1 MLPSRCY
8 VTFCRCAQGWICE
21 VVQGV
26 GKMEKK
32 ARQMADSTD
41 TLKKWVSVLSGYYGS
56 TDSDFLVCFSVGEHL
71 LGRSAL
77 WRRATFLFGCSPI
90 ETE

>member
-26 GKMEKK
+26 GENGEK
-32 ARQMADSTD
+32 STPNGLTVQ
-41 TLKKWVSVLSGYYGS
+41 TL
-56 TDSDFLVCFSVGEHL
+56 
-71 LGRSAL
+71 
-77 WRRATFLFGCSPI
+77 
-90 ETE
+90 